1 MRYTEEYYR
10 DPMQRDAYARG
21 YEDGCGELP
30 NDVNRYA
37 KWWIVKDVSGVS
49 DRILSAYSTG
59 YAHGH
64 AARPLPTYCYSQT
77 HRGVIAKRLNLDQAT
92 YFMADYNGLSGS
104 STDRPISPANKTST
118 WKGK

>member
-92 YFMADYNGLSGS
+92 YFMADYNGL
-104 STDRPISPANKTST
+104 TTTTRDTKTTQQTST